1 MLNAVIRTALQQRVL
16 TLALALIVLAYGT
29 YTALRLPI
37 EVFPDLNRPRVTIL
51 TEAHGMVPEE
61 VEREITLP
69 LERAVA
75 GAAGVIAVRSTSSV
89 GLSIIYAEFDWD
101 MDIFVARQLIEERK
115 SQVEDKLPEGVVARL
130 APISSI
136 TGQILLVGMWSEGN
150 RTPPM
155 EVRTLA
161 DWVVKPRLESIPGV
175 AQVTTMGGERM
186 QYQVLVDPNAL
197 LSYGVTLHEV
207 ETALA
212 ESNLNVTGGYIDQ
225 GGPQELQI
233 RAMGRL
239 GATPQEVRE
248 ELEKLV
254 VRRQHDRPVLL
265 SQVATVQ
272 TGAQVKRGDATA
284 YVRNSTG
291 EFLGGPAV
299 TLTVNKQPGFD
310 TRAVTHAVI
319 DALENVQGLPADV
332 RIHPELYQQAEFI
345 DRAIE
350 NVVEALWHGGLLVVV
365 ILFLFLMNF
374 RTTFITLTAIPLS
387 IVTTAVV
394 FYWFGLS
401 INTMTLGGLAVAI
414 GELVDDA
421 IVDVENI
428 FRRLRKN
435 RQRTQ
440 PRHPLVIVFQAS
452 CEIRNSIVFGTL
464 IVVIVFTPLFFMTG
478 MEGRLFKPLGVAY
491 IVSILSSLLVSLTV
505 TPVLSYWLLGH
516 ARLLEQPTESIV
528 LRALKALADMAIS
541 TSLRLRVPVLASAAL
556 AVAISGYALW
566 RIDRDFLPPFNE
578 GSVQIN
584 VVLAPGTSIV
594 RSREVADIVD
604 ARLQEIDGITAFVSR
619 TGRAEEDEHA
629 VDANVTEIIATFDP
643 DTDRSRQEIL
653 DELRDAMHDIPGIV
667 TAVEQP
673 LAHLISHML
682 SGVAA
687 QIGIK
692 VYGDDMT
699 MLRNTAEEI
708 KAAISGVEGVADPL
722 VESQVTIPQLQIQLD
737 REQLALHGVTP
748 YHVNEFVETALNG
761 RVVSQVLQD
770 QRHFDLLVR
779 FDELYREDIENL
791 HRITLAL
798 PDGGSTPLGSVST
811 IRRRGGPNTINHE
824 QIRRRIF
831 VQCNTT
837 GQRGLVDVV
846 DDIRQRLKP
855 IEAALPPGYYIQYGG
870 QFERQASAAR
880 VIGLMSI
887 ASLLAVFLLL
897 YALFRSA
904 NFALQVMVAVPMAFI
919 GAVAALVLTGQTLT
933 IAAMVGFVSLSGIA
947 VRNGILLLNHYLH
960 LVHYEGET
968 WSHAM
973 LIRAGKERL
982 APVLMTA
989 LTSGI
994 GLIPLALA
1002 AGQPGKEILYPV
1014 ATVMIGGLLTSTLL
1028 EFLVRPALFSL
1039 AGLPIAP
1046 RVADRSSTDVQLVT
1060 VGDEVQ

>member
-1 MLNAVIRTALQQRVL
+1 
-16 TLALALIVLAYGT
+16 
-29 YTALRLPI
+29 
-37 EVFPDLNRPRVTIL
+37 
-51 TEAHGMVPEE
+51 
-61 VEREITLP
+61 
-69 LERAVA
+69 
-75 GAAGVIAVRSTSSV
+75 
-89 GLSIIYAEFDWD
+89 
-101 MDIFVARQLIEERK
+101 
-115 SQVEDKLPEGVVARL
+115 
-130 APISSI
+130 
-136 TGQILLVGMWSEGN
+136 
-150 RTPPM
+150 M

-186 QYQVLVDPNAL
+186 QYQVLVDPDAL
-197 LSYGVTLHEV
+197 LAYGVTLHEV

-225 GGPQELQI
+225 RGPQELQV
-233 RAMGRL
+233 RALGRL
-239 GATPQEVRE
+239 GATPAEVGE
-248 ELEKLV
+248 QLEKLV

-265 SQVATVQ
+265 SQVARVRA
-272 TGAQVKRGDATA
+272 GAEVKRGDAAA
-284 YVRNSTG
+284 YARTTGG
-291 EFLGGPAV
+291 EFDGGPAV

-310 TRAVTHAVI
+310 TRVVTREVI
-319 DALENVQGLPADV
+319 DALTKLQGLPADI

-350 NVVEALWHGGLLVVV
+350 NVAEALWHGGLLVVV
-365 ILFLFLMNF
+365 ILLLFLLNF

-387 IVTTAVV
+387 ILTTAII

-428 FRRLRKN
+428 FRRLREN
-435 RQRTQ
+435 RQQSQ
-440 PRHPLVIVFQAS
+440 PRNPLVVVFQAS

-464 IVVIVFTPLFFMTG
+464 IVVIVFTPLFFLTG
-478 MEGRLFKPLGVAY
+478 MEGRLFQPLGVAY

-505 TPVLSYWLLGH
+505 TPVLSYWLLGRASLL
-516 ARLLEQPTESIV
+516 ARRSEGFV
-528 LRALKALADMAIS
+528 LGGLKAVADGAIRA
-541 TSLRLRVPVLASAAL
+541 SLRLRLPVLALAAA
-556 AVAISGYALW
+556 AVAYSGYALW
-566 RIDRDFLPPFNE
+566 QLDRDFLPPFNE

-584 VVLAPGTSIV
+584 VVLAPGTSIA

-604 ARLQEIDGITAFVSR
+604 TRLKQVEGITAFVSR

-629 VDANVTEIIATFDP
+629 MDANVTEIIATFDP
-643 DTDRSRQEIL
+643 HTDRSRQEIL
-653 DELRDAMHDIPGIV
+653 EDLRHVLQDIPGIV

-692 VYGDDMT
+692 IYGDDMT
-699 MLRNTAEEI
+699 VLRTTAEQI
-708 KAAISGVEGVADPL
+708 QAAISEVEGVTDPL
-722 VESQVTIPQLQIQLD
+722 IESQVTIPQLQIQLD

-761 RVVSQVLQD
+761 RVLSQVLQG
-770 QRHFDLLVR
+770 QRRFDLLVR

-791 HRITLAL
+791 HRLTLAL
-798 PDGGSTPLGSVST
+798 PDGGSTPLGSVSS
-811 IRRRGGPNTINHE
+811 IHRRGGPNAINHE
-824 QIRRRIF
+824 QIRRRMF

-837 GQRGLVDVV
+837 GQRGLVDIV
-846 DDIRQRLKP
+846 DDIKQRLRP
-855 IEAALPPGYYIQYGG
+855 IEADLPPGYYIQYGG

-880 VIGLMSI
+880 VIGLMSV
-887 ASLLAVFLLL
+887 ASLVGVFLLL

-919 GAVAALVLTGQTLT
+919 GAVSALVLTGQTLS

-960 LVHYEGET
+960 LVRYEGET
-968 WSHAM
+968 WSPQM
-973 LIRAGKERL
+973 LVRAGRERL

-1014 ATVMIGGLLTSTLL
+1014 ATVMIGGLATSTLL

-1039 AGLPIAP
+1039 VGLGSGP
-1046 RVADRSSTDVQLVT
+1046 RVADRLRADVQLLTPVEQD
-1060 VGDEVQ
+1060 G

>member
-1 MLNAVIRTALQQRVL
+1 MTQ
-16 TLALALIVLAYGT
+16 
-29 YTALRLPI
+29 
-37 EVFPDLNRPRVTIL
+37 
-51 TEAHGMVPEE
+51 
-61 VEREITLP
+61 
-69 LERAVA
+69 
-75 GAAGVIAVRSTSSV
+75 
-89 GLSIIYAEFDWD
+89 
-101 MDIFVARQLIEERK
+101 
-115 SQVEDKLPEGVVARL
+115 
-130 APISSI
+130 
-136 TGQILLVGMWSEGN
+136 
-150 RTPPM
+150 
-155 EVRTLA
+155 
-161 DWVVKPRLESIPGV
+161 
-175 AQVTTMGGERM
+175 
-186 QYQVLVDPNAL
+186 
-197 LSYGVTLHEV
+197 
-207 ETALA
+207 
-212 ESNLNVTGGYIDQ
+212 
-225 GGPQELQI
+225 
-233 RAMGRL
+233 
-239 GATPQEVRE
+239 
-248 ELEKLV
+248 
-254 VRRQHDRPVLL
+254 
-265 SQVATVQ
+265 
-272 TGAQVKRGDATA
+272 
-284 YVRNSTG
+284 
-291 EFLGGPAV
+291 
-299 TLTVNKQPGFD
+299 
-310 TRAVTHAVI
+310 AVI
-319 DALENVQGLPADV
+319 DALAKVQGLPADI
-332 RIHPELYQQAEFI
+332 RLHPELYQQADFI
-345 DRAIE
+345 DRAIK

-365 ILFLFLMNF
+365 ILFLFLLNF

-387 IVTTAVV
+387 ILTTAII
-394 FYWFGLS
+394 FSWFGLS

-428 FRRLRKN
+428 FRRLREN
-435 RQRTQ
+435 RQQSQ
-440 PRHPLVIVFQAS
+440 PRNPLVVVFQAS

-516 ARLLEQPTESIV
+516 AGLLARRSEGWLLSG
-528 LRALKALADMAIS
+528 LKAIADAVIRS
-541 TSLRLRVPVLASAAL
+541 SLRLRGAVLTLAGL
-556 AVAISGYALW
+556 AVAFSGYALW
-566 RIDRDFLPPFNE
+566 QLERDFLPPFNE

-584 VVLAPGTSIV
+584 VVLAPGTSIA
-594 RSREVADIVD
+594 RSRQVADIVD
-604 ARLQEIDGITAFVSR
+604 TRLKEVEGITAFVSR

-629 VDANVTEIIATFDP
+629 MDANITEIIATLDP
-643 DTDRSRQEIL
+643 DTNRSRQEIL
-653 DELRDAMHDIPGIV
+653 EDLRHSLQDIPGIV

-699 MLRNTAEEI
+699 VLRNTAEEI
-708 KAAISGVEGVADPL
+708 AAAISQVEGVADPL

-761 RVVSQVLQD
+761 RVLSQVLQGP
-770 QRHFDLLVR
+770 RRFDLLVR
-779 FDELYREDIENL
+779 FDELYREDVENL
-791 HRITLAL
+791 HRLTLAL

-811 IRRRGGPNTINHE
+811 VHRRGGPNSINHE

-837 GQRGLVDVV
+837 GQRGLVDIV
-846 DDIRQRLKP
+846 DDIRQRLQP
-855 IEAALPPGYYIQYGG
+855 IEAGLPPGYYIQYGG

-880 VIGLMSI
+880 VISLMSV
-887 ASLLAVFLLL
+887 ASLIGVFLLL

-919 GAVAALVLTGQTLT
+919 GAVGALVLTGQTLT
-933 IAAMVGFVSLSGIA
+933 VAAMVGFVSLSGIA

-960 LVHYEGET
+960 LVRYEGET
-968 WSHAM
+968 WSPEM

-1014 ATVMIGGLLTSTLL
+1014 ATVMIGGLTTSTLL

-1039 AGLPIAP
+1039 LGLPSGP
-1046 RVADRSSTDVQLVT
+1046 RVADRLRAEIPLQT
-1060 VGDEVQ
+1060 VEEENA